1 MFCPFPRNTTPS
13 IFQKCVT
20 LLNGILQQVML
31 HFYTSFNI
39 LFQQS
44 TASIQGLFL
53 KLILTFPLGTTASIE
68 AFYFKA
74 GCIFLKECRTVFKE
88 CITLFAMEH
97 CKKVMLHYNSFL
109 NILFAVSNEYCIG

>member
-1 MFCPFPRNTTPS
+1 MLRISGECSTMFLSVFQGILRHLFPRNVLL
-13 IFQKCVT
+13 F
-20 LLNGILQQVML
+20 LNGILQQVML

-44 TASIQGLFL
+44 TASIQGFFL

-88 CITLFAMEH
+88 CYTTTLF
-97 CKKVMLHYNSFL
+97 
-109 NILFAVSNEYCIG
+109 